1 MHSACDGRCVNYVL
15 PDYILHTPGQLET
28 LRTLAVPGE
37 AALGEDRL
45 PSAQFCSDHISLV
58 ADISL
63 ISYVN

>member
-1 MHSACDGRCVNYVL
+1 MCNYNYIL